1 MIAPFLAQMM
11 SLVSR
16 KVLWNCLPS
25 QSVVVSSS
33 AYGGP
38 QEELG
43 SSLPTREDRDDTR
56 MMKYPANPAV
66 DL

>member
-1 MIAPFLAQMM
+1 MM
-11 SLVSR
+11 NVVYR

-43 SSLPTREDRDDTR
+43 SSLPMREDRDDAR
-56 MMKYPANPAV
+56 MMRYPANPAI